1 MAITDT
7 SPPATELFP
16 APVPTDESV
25 AAARSHREREL
36 MRAARIG
43 IVLRVGVVIAELLG
57 VWLFG
62 YAALLVDAVSSLF
75 DVAASIAIVFAV
87 RLAARPPDEE
97 HPFGHGRYEPL
108 AGLQLGLLVCI
119 AGVWLAARHVAG
131 MFETPAAG
139 EVKAFAWC
147 IPAGAAV
154 VLEFSARLIER
165 SGRRQHSS
173 ALIAEGFHYR
183 VDAATSIVA
192 AVGLLTASRLP
203 AYGHLIDLLSAA
215 LLAVIMLT
223 LGALA
228 AWENLHQLLDR
239 VPREDHFQR
248 VRESALKVDGVL
260 GVEKVRIQHAG
271 PDAHVDIDIEV
282 DPDMPV
288 SAAHV
293 ITQHVRA
300 RIQADW
306 PFVREV
312 VVHVEPFYAGDH

>member
-1 MAITDT
+1 V
-7 SPPATELFP
+7 PA
-16 APVPTDESV
+16 ADSV
-25 AAARSHREREL
+25 AAARSRREREL
-36 MRAARIG
+36 LRAARLG
-43 IVLRVGVVIAELLG
+43 IVLRVGVVVVELLG
-57 VWLFG
+57 VWLLG

-75 DVAASIAIVFAV
+75 DVAASFAIVFAI

-108 AGLQLGLLVCI
+108 AGLQLGLIVCV
-119 AGVWLAARHVAG
+119 AGAWLAARHVAG
-131 MFETPAAG
+131 VFESPAAG
-139 EVKAFAWC
+139 EVNAFAWL
-147 IPAGAAV
+147 IPAGAAA
-154 VLEFSARLIER
+154 VLEFSARLVQRI
-165 SGRRQHSS
+165 GRRQHST

-183 VDAATSIVA
+183 VDAATSLVA
-192 AVGLLTASRLP
+192 ATGLLTASLVP
-203 AYGHLIDLLSAA
+203 AYGHLIDLVSAV
-215 LLAVIMLT
+215 LLAVIMMT

-248 VRESALKVDGVL
+248 VRESALCVDGVL

-288 SAAHV
+288 SEAHV

>member
-1 MAITDT
+1 
-7 SPPATELFP
+7 
-16 APVPTDESV
+16 
-25 AAARSHREREL
+25 
-36 MRAARIG
+36 
-43 IVLRVGVVIAELLG
+43 
-57 VWLFG
+57 
-62 YAALLVDAVSSLF
+62 
-75 DVAASIAIVFAV
+75 
-87 RLAARPPDEE
+87 
-97 HPFGHGRYEPL
+97 
-108 AGLQLGLLVCI
+108 
-119 AGVWLAARHVAG
+119 

-147 IPAGAAV
+147 IPAGAAI
-154 VLEFSARLIER
+154 VLEFSARLVQR
-165 SGRRQHSS
+165 SGRRQQSS

-192 AVGLLTASRLP
+192 AVGLFTASRLP

-215 LLAVIMLT
+215 LLAVIMVT